1 MNYPIKKGDRGADVE
16 TIQLALGIPP
26 ETKGFGYFGNMTE
39 SKLMAK
45 IGKKT
50 IDNEADFNALVPPLR
65 GNVKEIFNKLK
76 RGEKL
81 SQSERDQINKGI
93 GKIQGLFQTVKGIF
107 GKKDPILDSA
117 SGGSGSG
124 EDVASGANSGAG
136 SGGNKTSEGL
146 SMNAKIGIGVG
157 ALVLITTVIILATRK
172 GK

>member
-1 MNYPIKKGDRGADVE
+1 MNYPIKKGARGADVE

-45 IGKKT
+45 IGKKS

-81 SQSERDQINKGI
+81 SQAERDQINKGI
-93 GKIQGLFQTVKGIF
+93 GKLQGVFQTVKSIF
-107 GKKDPILDSA
+107 GKKDPVLDSA
-117 SGGSGSG
+117 SGGSGSVG
-124 EDVASGANSGAG
+124 DVASGADSGAG
-136 SGGNKTSEGL
+136 SGAKTTSEGL
-146 SMNAKIGIGVG
+146 SMTAKIGIGVG
-157 ALVLITTVIILATRK
+157 VLAVLTTVIILATRK

>member
-1 MNYPIKKGDRGADVE
+1 MNYPIKKGARGADVE

-50 IDNEADFNALVPPLR
+50 IDSEADFNAIVPPLR

-81 SQSERDQINKGI
+81 SQVEREQINNGI
-93 GKIQGLFQTVKGIF
+93 GKLQGLFQTVKGIF
-107 GKKDPILDSA
+107 GKKDPVLDSA
-117 SGGSGSG
+117 SGGSGSMG
-124 EDVASGANSGAG
+124 DIASGADSGAVT
-136 SGGNKTSEGL
+136 TSKGL
-146 SMNAKIGIGVG
+146 SMTAKIGIGVG
-157 ALVLITTVIILATRK
+157 ALALITTVIILATRK

>member
-81 SQSERDQINKGI
+81 SQAERDQIN
-93 GKIQGLFQTVKGIF
+93 
-107 GKKDPILDSA
+107 
-117 SGGSGSG
+117 
-124 EDVASGANSGAG
+124 
-136 SGGNKTSEGL
+136 
-146 SMNAKIGIGVG
+146 
-157 ALVLITTVIILATRK
+157 
-172 GK
+172 